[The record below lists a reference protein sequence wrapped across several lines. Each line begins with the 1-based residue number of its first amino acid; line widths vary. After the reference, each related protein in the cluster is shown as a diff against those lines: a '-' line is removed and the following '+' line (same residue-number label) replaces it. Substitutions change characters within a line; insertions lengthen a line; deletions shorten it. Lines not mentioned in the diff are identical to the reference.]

1 MKYIFFNFKN
11 IGFLLIYLASVSA
24 YAQDPIPDFKSI
36 PPEYKQPAQS
46 SMQETP
52 MQVAPL
58 QGSGVQRVGSVPI
71 PITNQSLELMNAP
84 SVTLQRPQGVAVQPV
99 PMSPRKL
106 PYESTLM
113 SGRIIYLNGVNINS
127 IKNQDLENVN
137 VRIDGSGN
145 IYIDAPHYD
154 ISVEQSYH
162 PLMPGELPK
171 FQKTEFIDPNLPKGT
186 YSKETG
192 KSIMKEEKQ
201 SPLLPKGFSS
211 KVPIQDQ
218 APIKEK
224 PSSQDMEDEDIKI
237 NGNENTNA
245 NKDNSKEKVEKNE

>member
-1 MKYIFFNFKN
+1 MKYYFSFLKN
-11 IGFLLIYLASVSA
+11 ICYLFLNFYVVEAF
-24 YAQDPIPDFKSI
+24 AQDPISDFKSI
-36 PPEYKQPAQS
+36 PPEYKQQAQT
-46 SMQETP
+46 SMQEIP

-71 PITNQSLELMNAP
+71 PVTNQSLELMNAP
-84 SVTLQRPQGVAVQPV
+84 AVTLQRPQGIAVQPV

-106 PYESTLM
+106 PYESTYM
-113 SGRIIYLNGVNINS
+113 TGRIIYLNGVNINS

-192 KSIMKEEKQ
+192 KSVNKDERQ
-201 SPLLPKGFSS
+201 SPLLPKGFST
-211 KVPIQDQ
+211 KVPIQEQ

-224 PSSQDMEDEDIKI
+224 SSAQGMDNEDNKM
-237 NGNENTNA
+237 NGVENSSL
-245 NKDNSKEKVEKNE
+245 NKDMSKEKAEKNE